1 MENQSTAL
9 TIEETSLFSTRIGIP
24 IPRTISNHPIY
35 TYGCNPNAVELSSFA
50 ASRLRRKITLE
61 WETASELDIVG
72 FNLYRSGRLDGTK
85 KKLNTNP
92 ISAANPLLNEGATY
106 SYLDKVNKLDKAY
119 FYWLEIVDR
128 EGNTTLSDPIKVKKW
143 R

>member
-1 MENQSTAL
+1 M
-9 TIEETSLFSTRIGIP
+9 
-24 IPRTISNHPIY
+24 
-35 TYGCNPNAVELSSFA
+35 
-50 ASRLRRKITLE
+50 E